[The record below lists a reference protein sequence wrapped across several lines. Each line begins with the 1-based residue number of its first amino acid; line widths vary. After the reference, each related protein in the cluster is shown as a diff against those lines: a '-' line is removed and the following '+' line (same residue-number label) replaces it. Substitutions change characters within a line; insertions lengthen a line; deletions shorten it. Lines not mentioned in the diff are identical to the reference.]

1 MQLTSILLY
10 QSLKEQFHIADYRLL
25 SKKQPLARP
34 FFYEADRGLQSN
46 HIYLTDAILDL
57 EVFQSIPEDVVL
69 IICQKNKTSVLP
81 SGKFS
86 CLLLS
91 CDTSVIHVF
100 NCIQSIF
107 DYYEDWERQ
116 LISICRQ
123 DGSLTDLL
131 DASREVFKNPLR
143 VSGMDF
149 SLAAQSGLSEIPE
162 EYSIYK
168 NPIQRIEYM
177 NAFSQDPCFHIPD
190 ETTAPV
196 MFPAYITGHR
206 SLNINLF
213 LNEHAEYL
221 LSVVESQSPISD
233 ADWYLITILAHHA
246 EYIVHRMHSESSS
259 RSTTLHSIFQSILA
273 DRTADYMNVSHLLS
287 MVDWQPEHWYLCSV
301 IKTAGASYSSLN
313 PKTICQYISDEY
325 PASCSIIFKERIV
338 SFYNLSLLEL
348 ESDDIFQTL
357 VYFIRDSMLTA
368 GYSRPMSGHMNLR
381 RQYLQALTAL
391 TLGFEIQPQRW
402 IHHFNQIALPYILK
416 QATKTFP
423 GYMLCYEKLLE
434 LQKSDTVQNTEY
446 MKTLRV
452 YLEHNL
458 NTVQSAKSLFIHR
471 STFLYRLDK
480 IKAILETDLDD
491 PDELFYLNLSLRLLD
506 NDEKY

>member
-10 QSLKEQFHIADYRLL
+10 QNLKEQFHIADYRLL
-25 SKKQPLARP
+25 SKNQPLARP

-57 EVFQSIPEDVVL
+57 EILQSIPEDIVL
-69 IICQKNKTSVLP
+69 IICQKNKTSFLP
-81 SGKFS
+81 PGNFS

-116 LISICRQ
+116 LVSICHQ

-131 DASREVFKNPLR
+131 DASREVFQNPLR
-143 VSGMDF
+143 ITNMDF
-149 SLAAQSGLSEIPE
+149 SLTAQSGLSDLPE
-162 EYSIYK
+162 EYNIFNDSALKID
-168 NPIQRIEYM
+168 YM
-177 NAFSQDPCFHIPD
+177 NAFSQDISFHIPD
-190 ETTAPV
+190 NEKTPV

-213 LNEHAEYL
+213 LEDQTEYV
-221 LSVVESQSPISD
+221 LSIIENQTPFSD

-246 EYIVHRMHSESSS
+246 EYIVHRMRSESSS
-259 RSTTLHSIFQSILA
+259 KSTTLHSIFQSILS
-273 DRTADYMNVSHLLS
+273 DRTADYMNISHLLS
-287 MVDWQPEHWYLCSV
+287 TVDWQPQHWYLCSV
-301 IKTAGASYSSLN
+301 IKAGGTSHSSLN
-313 PKTICQYISDEY
+313 AKTICQYIENEL
-325 PASCSIIFKERIV
+325 PASCSIIFKEHVV
-338 SFYNLSLLEL
+338 SFYDLNLLNLEP
-348 ESDDIFQTL
+348 EDIFQTL
-357 VYFIRDSMLTA
+357 VYFIRDSMLTV
-368 GYSRPMSGHMNLR
+368 GYSRPMAGHMNLR

-391 TLGFEIQPQRW
+391 NLGYEIQPQRW
-402 IHHFNQIALPYILK
+402 IHHFNQLALPYILK

-423 GYMLCYEKLLE
+423 GYMLCFEKLLD
-434 LQKSDTVQNTEY
+434 LQKSDKTQNTEY

-458 NTVQSAKSLFIHR
+458 NTVQSAKALFIHR

-480 IKAILETDLDD
+480 IKTILETDLDD
-491 PDELFYLNLSLRLLD
+491 ADELFYLNLSLRLLD
-506 NDEKY
+506 NEEK